1 MFLATLLHTEETCL
15 SLATGTDSRF
25 SVYNAKTQAVMQKA
39 ICSLAS
45 FFSLVAG
52 ERVSNR
58 QTMGVLL
65 TGVAISMF
73 ATSNFVVIIFALV
86 LMSVGYCFII
96 KK

>member
-1 MFLATLLHTEETCL
+1 
-15 SLATGTDSRF
+15 
-25 SVYNAKTQAVMQKA
+25 MQKA

-45 FFSLVAG
+45 FFSLVTG

-58 QTMGVLL
+58 QTMGVLFL
-65 TGVAISMF
+65 CAGIALL
-73 ATSNFVVIIFALV
+73 SNSHPVFIFIALA